1 MTQLQRISGVVKNLK
16 VSKNYEDFVFTTVD
30 KNIAGTAAIGAAA
43 VDLLFNSTALASISG
58 GAEISIDCFACTV
71 QNELLVGRFHQVQFK
86 NEDEIEFVIE
96 RTSSGNVVHAARSPS
111 KRLLWMMP
119 YQLRGYVS
127 QRKSNWK
134 WSLIFSASAALVGA
148 SFFHWGL
155 PRGQG
160 DSIADFFIFF
170 GVVFGMIFT
179 VIFWAF
185 SRLYG
190 HSEQATKV
198 ISALGYNNPKNVDLP
213 TFSKIAEK
221 RIKKQTGKHPGY
233 LSPWS
238 FWY

>member
-170 GVVFGMIFT
+170 GVVFGMT
-179 VIFWAF
+179 
-185 SRLYG
+185 
-190 HSEQATKV
+190 
-198 ISALGYNNPKNVDLP
+198 
-213 TFSKIAEK
+213 
-221 RIKKQTGKHPGY
+221 
-233 LSPWS
+233 SP
-238 FWY
+238 